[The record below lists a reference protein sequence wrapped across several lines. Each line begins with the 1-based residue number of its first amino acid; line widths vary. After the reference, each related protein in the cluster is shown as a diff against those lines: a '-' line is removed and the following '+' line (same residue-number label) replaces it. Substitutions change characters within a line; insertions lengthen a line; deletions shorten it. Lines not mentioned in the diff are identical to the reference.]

1 MGAVAH
7 QPVIRGVPLD
17 AQGDGHRVG
26 PNAIIQTGK
35 ALEARHGK
43 ALREAVFADA
53 GLGWIGSRDP
63 TRLVRAQAVVA
74 LNSAVR
80 QHLPADDAERVMWEA
95 GVATARYILRHRIP
109 PLAQRLLG
117 ALPAQLGMALLLRA
131 IGRHAW
137 TFAGAANVQVGAN
150 WIRID
155 DNPVCLGRSG
165 FSGCIWH
172 RAVFATLI
180 ETITG
185 RDVSVV
191 ETHCLSRGDDCCR
204 FTFRL
209 HKAFG
214 KPGRANER

>member
-1 MGAVAH
+1 MGMVAS
-7 QPVIRGVPLD
+7 QPVTRGLPLE
-17 AQGDGHRVG
+17 AQDDIHRVG

-63 TRLVRAQAVVA
+63 SRLVRAQAVVA

-80 QHLPADDAERVMWEA
+80 KHLPADDAEHVMWEA
-95 GVATARYILRHRIP
+95 GVATARYILQHRIP
-109 PLAQRLLG
+109 PLAQKLLG
-117 ALPAQLGMALLLRA
+117 AMPAKLGMALLLRA

-137 TFAGAANVQVGAN
+137 TFAGAAKVRVGTD

-155 DNPVCLGRSG
+155 HNPVCLGRSG

-172 RAVFATLI
+172 EAVFSTLI
-180 ETITG
+180 EAIIG
-185 RDVSVV
+185 RQTRVHES
-191 ETHCLSRGDDCCR
+191 HCLARGDDCCR
-204 FTFRL
+204 FEFRL
-209 HKAFG
+209 G
-214 KPGRANER
+214 GVLR

>member
-1 MGAVAH
+1 MGIAVRQQAE
-7 QPVIRGVPLD
+7 PSTVLEAP
-17 AQGDGHRVG
+17 GDLHRVG
-26 PNAIIQTGK
+26 PNAIIQTGM

-43 ALREAVFADA
+43 GLREAVFADA

-63 TRLVRAQAVVA
+63 TRMVRAQAVVA

-80 QHLPADDAERVMWEA
+80 RHLSADDAERVMWEA
-95 GVATARYILRHRIP
+95 GVATARYILQHRIP
-109 PLAQRLLG
+109 PLAQKLLG
-117 ALPAQLGMALLLRA
+117 KLPAKLGLALLLRA

-137 TFAGAANVQVGAN
+137 TFAGAATVRVGAN

-165 FSGCIWH
+165 FSGCVWH

-180 ETITG
+180 ETIIG

-204 FTFRL
+204 FAFRL
-209 HKAFG
+209 
-214 KPGRANER
+214 R